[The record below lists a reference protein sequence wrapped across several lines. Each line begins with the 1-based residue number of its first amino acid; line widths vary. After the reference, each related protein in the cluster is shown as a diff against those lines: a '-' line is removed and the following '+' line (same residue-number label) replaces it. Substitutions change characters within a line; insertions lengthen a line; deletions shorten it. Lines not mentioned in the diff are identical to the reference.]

1 VGGLPSDD
9 SPADPPAIPPAI
21 QPAAAA
27 PTDGPDEPSSS
38 DGADAAA
45 GPVLKRWQLTLLVA
59 PIIALVIAN
68 YIGNASA
75 PKLVNENPELLI
87 ALSALNRNLI
97 LVVNRISPVAY
108 YSIGFA
114 RLLAPDLFF
123 FLLGWYYS
131 DRAIV
136 WMESRT
142 ANVGRYMRQLES
154 LFGRYGYVLVL
165 TIPNNPVCLLAG
177 AARMRPRYFWALNVV
192 GTIGRL
198 ILLAWLGDIFSGPID
213 AVLSFIRHYQ
223 PYLLALSVASVAFTL
238 WRESRTGSTEI
249 QQLLEL
255 EDELEHP
262 ATRSAGTG
270 DSPDDERP

>member
-1 VGGLPSDD
+1 MDD
-9 SPADPPAIPPAI
+9 LSADAT
-21 QPAAAA
+21 PAAE
-27 PTDGPDEPSSS
+27 PPDEPGDPAEAPAHDPAH
-38 DGADAAA
+38 DGGAGAR
-45 GPVLKRWQLTLLVA
+45 GPVLKSWQLTLLVT
-59 PIIALVIAN
+59 PIIVLVIAN

-75 PKLVNENPELLI
+75 PKLVNENPTLLI

-97 LVVNRISPVAY
+97 LVVNQISPAAY
-108 YSIGFA
+108 YSIGFV
-114 RLLAPDLFF
+114 RLLLPDIFF

-136 WMESRT
+136 WMEQRT

-154 LFGRYGYVLVL
+154 LFGKYGYVLVL

-177 AARMRPRYFWALNVV
+177 AARMRPRYFWALNVI

-213 AVLSFIRHYQ
+213 AVLGFIRRYQ
-223 PYLLALSVASVAFTL
+223 PYLLAISIASVAFTV

-255 EDELEHP
+255 EDELERP
-262 ATRSAGTG
+262 ASRGTAAT
-270 DSPDDERP
+270 DPADDERS